1 MANKPGMRRLVIR
14 GNVIFFHMSANAVEN
29 LLVLLDSEQ
38 TVFALDNLVGSA
50 RIESRDNSSVLI
62 SSKWKLCL
70 VAIAPRLLHPDDRLH
85 RNLRQPTD
93 SLQIVA
99 DLILLESKLC
109 LVAHILK
116 LTSSARTGNRTFRL
130 RAIRRRL
137 YHADESRKP
146 IRLFRLHHTC
156 FHEVSG
162 HRVFDKPCKTIG
174 LSDSLTLTAHVL
186 DSYLKHFI
194 LLKFHTLIP
203 LLNS

>member
-1 MANKPGMRRLVIR
+1 MKNFTLYSLALAAVAGGASSEKVMA
-14 GNVIFFHMSANAVEN
+14 A
-29 LLVLLDSEQ
+29 SEI
-38 TVFALDNLVGSA
+38 N
-50 RIESRDNSSVLI
+50 
-62 SSKWKLCL
+62 
-70 VAIAPRLLHPDDRLH
+70 
-85 RNLRQPTD
+85 
-93 SLQIVA
+93 
-99 DLILLESKLC
+99 
-109 LVAHILK
+109 
-116 LTSSARTGNRTFRL
+116 
-130 RAIRRRL
+130 
-137 YHADESRKP
+137 ADESRKP